1 MKAGVVT
8 GLVCLITALFLVLP
22 AFVIDAAARDD
33 PEITLDIVN
42 YYLIP
47 DVWQVL
53 GMDYDEAG
61 DRLYFCSNVDN
72 KVFICRAS
80 DGHLIDNIDITFR
93 ENPSPFGVCYN
104 PASGYLYVNDWIEDP
119 LYEYS
124 GGEWTALDDPAGREG
139 RGLDLDL
146 SGEYVYETYDDLGFY
161 KFKPDGGDAYYF
173 EVPGLQSRTSGLTC
187 FPYLG
192 GEAVALDTYEDPY
205 INFYKITGETA
216 VPRGSVR
223 IPQSNFF
230 YSLGLAYA
238 DARGTF
244 FWSCWDIHDVY
255 WVYEFD
261 IDFEFASIEPTS
273 LGRMK
278 AMYR

>member
-1 MKAGVVT
+1 VRARVVI
-8 GLVCLITALFLVLP
+8 GLACVIASLSLIVP
-22 AFVIDAAARDD
+22 VSVIDSPARDD
-33 PEITLDIVN
+33 PEITIDIVN

-53 GMDYDEAG
+53 GMDYEEAG
-61 DRLYFCSNVDN
+61 DRLYFCSNLDN
-72 KVFICRAS
+72 KVFTCRAS
-80 DGHLIDNIDITFR
+80 DGHLVGSIDVTFR
-93 ENPSPFGVCYN
+93 ENPSPFGVCYD
-104 PASGYLYVNDWIEDP
+104 PATGYIYVNDWAMEP
-119 LYEYS
+119 LYRYS
-124 GGEWTALDDPAGREG
+124 SGEWTPLDDPSGREG
-139 RGLDLDL
+139 RGMDLDL

-161 KFKPDGGDAYYF
+161 KFDPDGGDAYYF

-192 GEAVALDTYEDPY
+192 GEAVGLDTYEDPY
-205 INFYKITGETA
+205 INFYRITGETA
-216 VPRGSVR
+216 VPIGTVR
-223 IPQSNFF
+223 IPLYNFY

-238 DARGTF
+238 GVRGTF
-244 FWSCWDIHDVY
+244 FWSCWDAHDVF

-261 IDFEFASIEPTS
+261 IDFEFESIKPAS